1 MKLNEL
7 LAYALHN
14 TIILVKDNKSKKTI
28 AYGEAQAVMKSL
40 KKDSEK
46 VLYRKVEFF
55 YTDFEMDSTVF
66 VVLVE

>member
-14 TIILVKDNKSKKTI
+14 TIVLVKDNKSKKTI
-28 AYGEAQAVMKSL
+28 VYAEAQVVMKSL

-46 VLYRKVEFF
+46 VLYRKVVFF
-55 YTDFEMDSTVF
+55 YTDFEVDSTIF

>member
-14 TIILVKDNKSKKTI
+14 TIVLVKDNKSKKTI
-28 AYGEAQAVMKSL
+28 VYGEAQVVMKSL

-46 VLYRKVEFF
+46 VLYRKVVFF
-55 YTDFEMDSTVF
+55 YTDFAMDSTIF

>member
-1 MKLNEL
+1 MKLKEL

-46 VLYRKVEFF
+46 STLQKSSILLY
-55 YTDFEMDSTVF
+55 
-66 VVLVE
+66 

>member
-7 LAYALHN
+7 LVYALHN
-14 TIILVKDNKSKKTI
+14 TIVLVKDNKSKKTI
-28 AYGEAQAVMKSL
+28 ACGEAQVVMKSL

-46 VLYRKVEFF
+46 VLYRKVVFF
-55 YTDFEMDSTVF
+55 YTDFEMDSTIF

>member
-1 MKLNEL
+1 MKLKEL

-14 TIILVKDNKSKKTI
+14 TIVLVKDNKSKKTI

-46 VLYRKVEFF
+46 VLYRK
-55 YTDFEMDSTVF
+55 
-66 VVLVE
+66 

>member
-1 MKLNEL
+1 MKLYEL

-14 TIILVKDNKSKKTI
+14 TIVLVKDNRSKKAI
-28 AYGEAQAVMKSL
+28 AYGEVKEVMKSL

-46 VLYRKVEFF
+46 VLCRNVVFF
-55 YTDFEMDSTVF
+55 YTDFAMNSTIF

>member
-14 TIILVKDNKSKKTI
+14 TIVLVKDNKSKKTI
-28 AYGEAQAVMKSL
+28 AYGKAQEVMKSL

-46 VLYRKVEFF
+46 VLYRKAVLF
-55 YTDFEMDSTVF
+55 YTDFEMDSTIF
-66 VVLVE
+66 VALVE